1 MVSTLLGLNTEELRA
16 LVQEN
21 GGPAYQGDQL
31 AEWIY
36 QRGVHTFHQ
45 MSNLPDGLRA
55 QLTKEY

>member
-16 LVQEN
+16 LVQQN
-21 GGPAYQGDQL
+21 DGPAYLGDLL

-45 MSNLPDGLRA
+45 ITNLPDTLRA
-55 QLTKEY
+55 